1 VGIQI
6 GQNGPYVFLIRD
18 DSTAELRLV
27 RVDRTVGNKT
37 VIAEGLAA
45 GDRIVVDGQLRLDNG
60 MRVNVQRTEAPA
72 PKAQSVPVAERAP

>member
-1 VGIQI
+1 VAGPIRQRDVEARDETNAVAAPSGGIQI

-37 VIAEGLAA
+37 VIAEGLP
-45 GDRIVVDGQLRLDNG
+45 
-60 MRVNVQRTEAPA
+60 PA
-72 PKAQSVPVAERAP
+72 IAS